1 VKVGIE
7 EKMQFETDTPKK
19 IEKPETETMILNMGP
34 QHPST
39 HGVLRVIL
47 ELDGE
52 TVVKATPEI
61 GYLHTGIEKT
71 MESKTYSQVI
81 PLTDRMD
88 YVASLSNN
96 LAYLLAV
103 EKLLDIQAPPKA
115 QFVRVILTE
124 LTRIASHLVWV
135 GSHAHDIGA
144 MSVLLYAFRE
154 REKLMDIF
162 ELVSG
167 QRMMT
172 SYFRIGGLAK
182 DVPEEFD
189 SKVREVLKTFP
200 DKINDYENLL
210 TKNRI
215 WLNRT
220 VGVGAI
226 SAKDAIDLGVSGPI
240 LRACGVEWDI
250 RKLNPYSGYDE
261 FAFDIPTR
269 KNGDVYDRYLVRVE
283 EMRQSLRIV
292 RQALDGIPEGDFVER
307 VPGVVLPPKEEVL
320 SNIEALI
327 FQFKLVLEGF
337 CPPKGEVYHSIESPK
352 GELGYYIVSDGS
364 NRPYRV
370 KVRPPCFVNL
380 SALPKM
386 IEGRLIADVVAVIGS
401 IDIVLGE
408 IDR

>member
-1 VKVGIE
+1 MG
-7 EKMQFETDTPKK
+7 PN
-19 IEKPETETMILNMGP
+19 TMILNMGP

-52 TVVKATPEI
+52 TVVKAIPDI

-71 MESKTYSQVI
+71 MESKTYAQVI

-96 LAYLLAV
+96 LAYLLSV
-103 EKLLDIQAPPKA
+103 EKLLDIQVPQKA
-115 QFVRVILTE
+115 QYLRVILTE
-124 LTRIASHLVWV
+124 LTRISSHLVWV

-144 MSVLLYAFRE
+144 MTVLLYSFRE

-162 ELVSG
+162 ELCSG

-172 SYFRIGGLAK
+172 SYFRIGGLAQ
-182 DVPEEFD
+182 DVPDGFEA
-189 SKVREVLKTFP
+189 KVREVVNTFP
-200 DKINDYENLL
+200 EKINEYEKLL

-215 WLNRT
+215 WINRT
-220 VGVGAI
+220 KGVGVI
-226 SAKDAIDLGVSGPI
+226 SAEDAIDWGVSGPI
-240 LRACGVEWDI
+240 LRATGVKWDI
-250 RKLNPYSGYDE
+250 RKSNPYSGYDKFE
-261 FAFDIPTR
+261 FDIPTR
-269 KNGDVYDRYLVRVE
+269 TNGDVYDRYLVRME

-292 RQALDGIPEGDFVER
+292 KQALDGIPQGDFVAR
-307 VPGVVLPPKEEVL
+307 IPGVVLPPKEQVV
-320 SNIEALI
+320 SNIESLI
-327 FQFKLVLEGF
+327 FHFKLVVEGF

-352 GELGYYIVSDGS
+352 GEIGYYIVSDGAQK
-364 NRPYRV
+364 PYRV

-380 SALPKM
+380 SALPQM